1 MKKIFDYFI
10 QGLLWLIPVSVVVYL
25 TYQIFLMADGLLR
38 TPLEKLIGITIPG
51 LGIVACFLFISFFG
65 FFGQTILALPF
76 RRFFN
81 NLLDKAPIIRSVYRM
96 TKDLLEAFVGKERKF
111 EYPVLVKVNMIS
123 NLEKMGFITQHDL
136 SNIHIPGRI
145 AVYFPHSYNFS
156 GELFFVP
163 SEHITPLDIPSGE
176 AMKFI
181 VSGGIIG
188 INNLDEKPT
197 KGTQTQEEGNLS

>member
-38 TPLEKLIGITIPG
+38 NPIEKLIGITIPG
-51 LGIVACFLFISFFG
+51 LGIIACFLFISLFG

-96 TKDLLEAFVGKERKF
+96 TKDLLDAFIGKERKF
-111 EYPVLVKVNMIS
+111 EYPVLVRVNMMS
-123 NLEKMGFITQHDL
+123 NLEKMGFITQRDL
-136 SNIHIPGRI
+136 SNIHMPGRI

-163 SEHITPLDIPSGE
+163 SEQVIPLDIPSGE

-188 INNLDEKPT
+188 INNPDEKFT
-197 KGTQTQEEGNLS
+197 KGTQTPEGENLS